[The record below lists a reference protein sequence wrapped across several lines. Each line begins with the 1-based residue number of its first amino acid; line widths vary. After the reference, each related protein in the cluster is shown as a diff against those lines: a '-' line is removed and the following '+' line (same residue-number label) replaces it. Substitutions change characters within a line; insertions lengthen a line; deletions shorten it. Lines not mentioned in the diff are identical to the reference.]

1 MPMTGVLPIA
11 TYLGALELEGAR
23 MAAAAETG
31 GLTTPIPTCPGWTMW
46 DLIRHTGAVHRWA
59 TDIVATPRTDEW
71 WGDVDA
77 GPWPADTDLLNWFR
91 QGHDGLL
98 QALRAAP
105 ADLECWT
112 FLAAPTPLLMWARR
126 QAHETAIHR
135 LDAETPTGAVS
146 DFDPAF
152 AADGV
157 DELLSHHL
165 PRRSPRTPSGQPVII
180 QVRATDHGGDWFVR
194 AGTGPIATTRHGDRA
209 DCRVEGRASDLY
221 AFLWNR
227 RDGTGI
233 EVGGDATL
241 MDWWR
246 ERVRV
251 L

>member
-11 TYLGALELEGAR
+11 TYLGALEMEGTR
-23 MAAAAETG
+23 MATAAETG

-71 WGDVDA
+71 WVDLDD
-77 GPWPADTDLLNWFR
+77 GPWPADSALIDWFR
-91 QGHDGLL
+91 RGVAGLL
-98 QALRAAP
+98 EALRAAP
-105 ADLECWT
+105 SDLECWT

-157 DELLSHHL
+157 DELLSCHL

-180 QVRATDHGGDWFVR
+180 QVHATGQGGDWFVE
-194 AGTGPIATTRHGDRA
+194 AGAGPISTARHGDRA
-209 DCRVEGRASDLY
+209 DCRVEGEAAALY
-221 AFLWNR
+221 PYLWNR
-227 RDGTGI
+227 RDTA
-233 EVGGDATL
+233 EVAIGGDAAV

-246 ERVRV
+246 ENVRV

>member
-1 MPMTGVLPIA
+1 MTGVLPIA
-11 TYLGALELEGAR
+11 TYLGALEMEGAR
-23 MAAAAETG
+23 TAAAAETG

-59 TDIVATPRTDEW
+59 TDIVATPRTEEW
-71 WGDVDA
+71 WVDFEG
-77 GPWPADTDLLNWFR
+77 GPWPEDAELIDWFR
-91 QGHDGLL
+91 SGVAGLL
-98 QALRAAP
+98 ETLRAAP
-105 ADLECWT
+105 SDLECWA

-135 LDAETPTGAVS
+135 LDAETPTGGVS

-157 DELLSHHL
+157 DELLSCHL
-165 PRRSPRTPSGQPVII
+165 PRRSPRTPSGQPVVI
-180 QVRATDHGGDWFVR
+180 QVRATDSGDEWSLL
-194 AGTGPIATTRHGDRA
+194 AGAGPISTPHRGARA
-209 DCRVEGRASDLY
+209 DCRVEGRACDLY

-227 RDGTGI
+227 RDATGI